1 MGKVA
6 AVYNL
11 MPQDTD
17 VSMEDMA
24 KRIPEVVPQG
34 VRIVKVQAKPFAF
47 GLKVLEVTFLMEDI
61 AGITDNL
68 EASLQTIEGVQT
80 VEPVSVSLI

>member
-17 VSMEDMA
+17 VSMEDVA
-24 KRIPEVVPQG
+24 KRIPEVMPKG
-34 VRIVKVQAKPFAF
+34 VRIVRLETKPFAF
-47 GLKVLEVTFLMEDI
+47 GLKILEAGFLMEDA
-61 AGITDNL
+61 AGITDDL
-68 EASLQTIEGVQT
+68 EASLQKIEGVQT

>member
-17 VSMEDMA
+17 VSMEGMA